1 MASTAED
8 IERVVDRYGDLLYR
22 VCLVT
27 LGSES
32 DAEDAVQD
40 ALIRYMRKAPGFSNL
55 EHEKAWLLKV
65 AANRCR
71 DMLRSRRRLVPMETA
86 DLSRYAEGPE
96 EGGVLEALMA
106 LPEKYRLT
114 LTLHYVEGYSVR
126 EIAGMVGRTESA
138 VKMRLQKG
146 RRLLKEAY
154 GKECL

>member
-1 MASTAED
+1 M
-8 IERVVDRYGDLLYR
+8 
-22 VCLVT
+22 
-27 LGSES
+27 
-32 DAEDAVQD
+32 
-40 ALIRYMRKAPGFSNL
+40 
-55 EHEKAWLLKV
+55 